1 MDQSNW
7 AGDIDALIARLE
19 LRLEQYELHAET
31 LARHSRD
38 RAGADAIV
46 QRVQD
51 RLASLHEWRRRRQ
64 IRPGR
69 LRPKGLGERP
79 AQNVVREW
87 VASHAVR

>member
-1 MDQSNW
+1 MNQSNW

-19 LRLEQYELHAET
+19 LRLEQYQLHAET

-51 RLASLHEWRRRRQ
+51 RLDGLHEWRRRRQ
-64 IRPGR
+64 TGR
-69 LRPKGLGERP
+69 GRVGPR
-79 AQNVVREW
+79 
-87 VASHAVR
+87 S